1 MIATKLFVGHKM
13 LKRSMPPYN
22 PGSMSDDY
30 DEIKDWLQS
39 VEQYEVDKIPEDVEY
54 YDDVPSC
61 EM

>member
-1 MIATKLFVGHKM
+1 
-13 LKRSMPPYN
+13 MPTYEPW
-22 PGSMSDDY
+22 SLSDDY

-39 VEQYEVDKIPEDVEY
+39 VEQYKADEIPEDVEY

>member
-1 MIATKLFVGHKM
+1 
-13 LKRSMPPYN
+13 MPPYN